1 MLIIIGLIVVFGSV
15 IGGYVRHHGNLSVL
29 MQVNEFIIIGGAA
42 LGAFLMTCTPKLL
55 VKTLKTIPA
64 AITGKS
70 LTKGSYL
77 SLLTLLFSLFSKI
90 KKEGLLAVESDI
102 EDAHKSPLFKKH
114 PDVLK
119 NHHAVDFI
127 CDNMRVFV
135 VGIKPMDLEDMMEIE
150 MDSHHEESA
159 IPTSLITK
167 VSDALPGFGIVAA
180 VLGIVITMGKMDQG
194 PEVIGASVAAALV
207 GTFLGI
213 LLCYGAVGPLSTF
226 MELKTQFDSKYLE
239 AIKVSIMAFAR
250 DFPPQMAVEAGRR
263 VIYSDAK
270 PSFKELENELR
281 KKK

>member
-1 MLIIIGLIVVFGSV
+1 MLLIIGFIVVFASV
-15 IGGYVRHHGNLSVL
+15 IIGYVRHHGNLSVL
-29 MQVNEFIIIGGAA
+29 MQTNEFIIIGGAA
-42 LGAFLMTCTPKLL
+42 IGAFLMSCTPKTLI
-55 VKTLKTIPA
+55 KTLKVIPA

-70 LTKGSYL
+70 LTKRSYL
-77 SLLTLLFSLFSKI
+77 SLLSLLFGLFSKI

-102 EDAHKSPLFKKH
+102 EEPFKSPLFRKH

-213 LLCYGAVGPLSTF
+213 LLCYGAVGPLATF
-226 MELKTQFDSKYLE
+226 LEIKTQTDTKYLE

-263 VIYSDAK
+263 VIYSEAK
-270 PSFKELENELR
+270 PSFKELENEIR